1 MGHLLEL
8 SPARACFCCLVFTIF
23 LFLLAVVGLLLLLRA
38 KKAKIN
44 KKKKLLN
51 DVQLPFPCY
60 IFMLV
65 VQPAPRN
72 SRTQLHRLELLFLNV
87 TVITLAEAC

>member
-8 SPARACFCCLVFTIF
+8 SPARACFCCLVFSIF

-44 KKKKLLN
+44 KKKS
-51 DVQLPFPCY
+51 Y
-60 IFMLV
+60 
-65 VQPAPRN
+65 
-72 SRTQLHRLELLFLNV
+72 
-87 TVITLAEAC
+87 

>member
-1 MGHLLEL
+1 M
-8 SPARACFCCLVFTIF
+8 
-23 LFLLAVVGLLLLLRA
+23 FLLPRLYYFLISPGSSRLAVAFKSEEGQD
-38 KKAKIN
+38 KQ
-44 KKKKLLN
+44 KKKLLN